1 MYRGSVKIVDCT
13 FRDGGHLNKWNF
25 DNQCVIDSYIASSKS
40 GVDYFEIGYRT
51 PNSIQGLGQYA
62 YCTDEF
68 LLNLIEPTDNCKLTI
83 MIDAGK
89 SDIKINH
96 RRHSPI
102 KAIRVASYPYELEK
116 AIELVHKIKDK
127 GYEVFLNLMAFSEFT
142 EKEFK
147 ILEDWKSKNILEA
160 IYFADSFGSLTPYD
174 VEDKIFSLQN
184 IGFEKIGFH
193 AHNNLQLAFANTLI
207 ALDTDASY
215 IDASIYGMG
224 RGSGNLQIEVLLAY
238 LERSQDCPRDKY
250 NPVHYINIIDQY
262 FIDIYKQYNWGYN
275 LQSLMGGIKNIHP
288 YYISNLFEK
297 DLNVE
302 QIWHCL
308 DDIKE
313 HCPISF
319 SAEKLNEILEQ
330 RTLIKEEDKI
340 LEYIK
345 NI

>member
-1 MYRGSVKIVDCT
+1 MKIIDCT

-51 PNSIQGLGQYA
+51 PNSIKGLGQYA

-68 LLNLIEPTDNCKLTI
+68 LLNLIEPTKDCKLTI

-89 SDIKINH
+89 SDVLIKECMNEVT
-96 RRHSPI
+96 PV

-116 AIELVHKIKDK
+116 AIELVNRIKDK

-147 ILEDWKSKNILEA
+147 ILEDWKDKNILSA
-160 IYFADSFGSLTPYD
+160 IYFADSFGSLTPFNIECLINYLHVVNFPYD
-174 VEDKIFSLQN
+174 
-184 IGFEKIGFH
+184 KIGFH
-193 AHNNLQLAFANTLI
+193 AHNNLQLAFANTLSARKENI
-207 ALDTDASY
+207 GY
-215 IDASIYGMG
+215 VDASIYGMG

-238 LERSQDCPRDKY
+238 LQKIGQKKY
-250 NPVHYINIIDQY
+250 NPVHYISIIDRY
-262 FIDIYKQYNWGYN
+262 FSDIYKEYNWGYN

-297 DLNVE
+297 DLTVE
-302 QIWHCL
+302 SIWHSL
-308 DDIKE
+308 NDIKE

-340 LEYIK
+340 LEFIK